1 LSTGVGK
8 SGYPILI
15 LRRLATDLRS
25 IAKDIEGVIAEIP
38 ATLLA
43 RADNV
48 IE

>member
-1 LSTGVGK
+1 M
-8 SGYPILI
+8 
-15 LRRLATDLRS
+15 
-25 IAKDIEGVIAEIP
+25 AKDIEGAIAENP

>member
-8 SGYPILI
+8 PGYPILI
-15 LRRLATDLRS
+15 LRRLATDIRS
-25 IAKDIEGVIAEIP
+25 MAKDIEGVIAESRR
-38 ATLLA
+38 LLA